1 MAVKKKISD
10 DGEKPVNYMD
20 LVYQMGMEAAFSGV
34 DPKRFIARDEN
45 EEKVFLE
52 GYKNGLEI
60 QKNDNKEEHS
70 MKVA

>member
-1 MAVKKKISD
+1 MKKKISD

-34 DPKRFIARDEN
+34 DPKRFITRDEN

-52 GYKNGLEI
+52 GYRNGLEI
-60 QKNDNKEEHS
+60 QKQNNEEEQM

>member
-1 MAVKKKISD
+1 MAVKRKISD

-20 LVYQMGMEAAFSGV
+20 RAYQMGMEAAFSGI
-34 DPKRFIARDEN
+34 DPKRFNARDDN

-60 QKNDNKEEHS
+60 QQKDIEEEQT